1 MVSGNEAAGLS
12 FATSA
17 TTVNASCGS
26 GNSATLLSGVEK
38 NGPDTKGAENGG
50 TNPAVKNSVEPA
62 ATPMIPGILGQLT
75 EIEVHGLRRRSRDY
89 WNCESVGDSAG
100 SRGARHGQVERCG
113 RLR

>member
-1 MVSGNEAAGLS
+1 
-12 FATSA
+12 
-17 TTVNASCGS
+17 
-26 GNSATLLSGVEK
+26 
-38 NGPDTKGAENGG
+38 
-50 TNPAVKNSVEPA
+50 
-62 ATPMIPGILGQLT
+62 MIPGILGQLT